1 MYVYLFLVAREFFSP
16 RVQSVVLEHVYDEV
30 TRALF
35 DDRVDVN
42 ISCVGEV
49 VQYRAQRLSLSLGFH
64 WG

>member
-1 MYVYLFLVAREFFSP
+1 MLSYKYVYLFLVAREFFSP
-16 RVQSVVLEHVYDEV
+16 RVQSVILEHFHDEV

-49 VQYRAQRLSLSLGFH
+49 VQYRA
-64 WG
+64 